1 MKLYCFDS
9 GVGRA
14 IDMFGSS
21 HLTLSRVV
29 RLANEAQIVCMYLG
43 PKGLVGFHQ
52 ATVRQLFLV
61 VDGSGWVR
69 GEAPER
75 VPIAARQAAFW
86 EAGEWHEAGSE
97 TGLTAIVIESEALDP
112 EQFMPEAPD
121 SRGIIGQI

>member
-1 MKLYCFDS
+1 MKIYRFDS

-29 RLANEAQIVCMYLG
+29 RLAGEAQIVCMYLG

-61 VDGSGWVR
+61 VEGSGWVR

-75 VPIAARQAAFW
+75 VPIAVGLAAFW
-86 EAGEWHEAGSE
+86 EAGEWHESGSE
-97 TGLTAIVIESEALDP
+97 TGMTAIVIESEAIDP
-112 EQFMPEAPD
+112 AQFIPEASD
-121 SRGIIGQI
+121 SR

>member
-1 MKLYCFDS
+1 MKIYRFDS
-9 GVGRA
+9 GVGHA

-52 ATVRQLFLV
+52 ATIRQLFLV
-61 VDGSGWVR
+61 VEGSGWVR
-69 GEAPER
+69 GEAPEQ
-75 VPIAARQAAFW
+75 VPITTGQAAFW

-112 EQFMPEAPD
+112 EQFMPEAPA
-121 SRGIIGQI
+121 SR